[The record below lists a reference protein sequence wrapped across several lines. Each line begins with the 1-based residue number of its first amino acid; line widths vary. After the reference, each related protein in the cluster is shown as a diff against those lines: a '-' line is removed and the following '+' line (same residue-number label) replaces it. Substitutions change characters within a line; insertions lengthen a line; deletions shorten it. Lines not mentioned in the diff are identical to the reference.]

1 MEGDAVNTLRIV
13 RMYERLLAEAVE
25 RAEAAGFERGYR
37 MGRLDGEMAEIKKRT
52 EITPPSDRPP
62 RDPRAET

>member
-1 MEGDAVNTLRIV
+1 
-13 RMYERLLAEAVE
+13 MYERLLAEAVE

-37 MGRLDGEMAEIKKRT
+37 MGRLDGEMSA

-62 RDPRAET
+62 RDPRVET

>member
-1 MEGDAVNTLRIV
+1 MTTLGII

-37 MGRLDGEMAEIKKRT
+37 MGRLDGEMAEIKKNAGLT
-52 EITPPSDRPP
+52 GETGNHPSSS
-62 RDPRAET
+62 AIGGG

>member
-1 MEGDAVNTLRIV
+1 MRTLQIV

-37 MGRLDGEMAEIKKRT
+37 MGRLDGEMAEIRKRGA

-62 RDPRAET
+62 RDPRVET